1 MTNQAKVALL
11 SEVEDL
17 NSRLHYARGRQY
29 VRLLTER
36 DKVQAQ
42 LTELVRA
49 ERLSDN
55 EFLHIIFLELREMDA
70 DDGDAA
76 LDYLANL
83 RSDLTEHLEYLGI
96 DVEEPDKLLPT
107 NEQIL
112 SEIGAL
118 RSTSDGVLVASQP
131 NKVVDDRW
139 QRGKE

>member
-83 RSDLTEHLEYLGI
+83 RSDLMEHLEH
-96 DVEEPDKLLPT
+96 EEPDKLLPT

>member
-11 SEVEDL
+11 SEVADL

-49 ERLSDN
+49 ERVSDN

-83 RSDLTEHLEYLGI
+83 RSDLTEHLEH
-96 DVEEPDKLLPT
+96 EEPDKPLLT

-131 NKVVDDRW
+131 NKVVVDDRW